1 MLPQVEQE
9 LNPSRIEYAVLAE
22 FAGLIVG
29 ATTWGVMADIIGRKV
44 SFNVSRISG
53 ARDVP
58 TVPDIWV
65 PGHALPRR
73 RFWACR
79 WRRTELCCI
88 FVLDSLHGFW
98 SWWKVSETF
107 HQVCCDDANLPL

>member
-9 LNPSRIEYAVLAE
+9 LNPSRVEYAVLAE

-29 ATTWGVMADIIGRKV
+29 ATTWGALADIIGRKV
-44 SFNVSRISG
+44 SFNVRHISG
-53 ARDVP
+53 ARNVCVLFSPDVL
-58 TVPDIWV
+58 D

-73 RFWACR
+73 YLWDCR

-88 FVLDSLHGFW
+88 FVLDSMHGFRY
-98 SWWKVSETF
+98 WWKVS
-107 HQVCCDDANLPL
+107 DISPRML